1 MKTLALC
8 LADSFRIQSTRS
20 SNEFS
25 VLVVPW
31 DRRLSFT
38 GLSRPSVCGGPLRLH
53 HGVFKER
60 DINALAS
67 IVGSKRSYAYS

>member
-31 DRRLSFT
+31 DRSLSFT
-38 GLSRPSVCGGPLRLH
+38 GLSRPSVCGGLLILH
-53 HGVFKER
+53 HGDFKER
-60 DINALAS
+60 DINVLAS
-67 IVGSKRSYAYS
+67 IVGSTRSDACS